1 MHCDVSSL
9 ELKAPLRLSYL
20 KMQGAMRT
28 VGLGCL
34 LCLGAAACATTQSAP
49 KAGPDRVQM
58 EPVLVRA
65 HADPLTGLSG
75 YDAKQLLDVGN
86 DEFDKEAY
94 DRALTVYDK
103 LLAEFPDSTH
113 VPLALYNSG
122 LCYERLEE
130 TEQAVLRF
138 QRVIDM
144 HPDAGTHRDALFR
157 KAFLM
162 GKLKRWTEVADT
174 FWAARQL
181 KNLNTMDELEARV
194 GQGVG
199 MFMQN
204 DYPTAEFEFRSA
216 LNFYREKKK
225 TEFLPAE
232 YWVGQSRFYLGEIY
246 AREMEGVALSAPSKA
261 HDKWVDMMGKE
272 LEKKCEL
279 LLRAQ
284 NNFIRAIR
292 VGHHGWA
299 TAAGF
304 RIGALYER
312 LYDDLIE
319 VPVPPELTED
329 QKQAYREE
337 LQKRVGVLVTKAINV
352 YEMSLEM
359 AERVGQKNEWVDK
372 TSESLERMKRLY
384 LAQLD

>member
-1 MHCDVSSL
+1 MARNLVC
-9 ELKAPLRLSYL
+9 
-20 KMQGAMRT
+20 T
-28 VGLGCL
+28 VGLF
-34 LCLGAAACATTQSAP
+34 LGSAACATTGAQAP
-49 KAGPDRVQM
+49 TGPKNVHM

-65 HADPLTGLSG
+65 HPDPLTGLSG
-75 YDAKQLLDVGN
+75 YDAKQLLDLGN
-86 DEFDKEAY
+86 QEFEKEAY

-103 LLAEFPDSTH
+103 LVAEFPESVH
-113 VPLALYNSG
+113 VELAVYNSG

-130 TEQAVLRF
+130 IEQAVLRF
-138 QRVIDM
+138 QRVIDEF
-144 HPDAGTHRDALFR
+144 ASSSSYKDALFK

-162 GKLKRWTEVADT
+162 GKLKRWPDVADT
-174 FWAARQL
+174 FWAVRQIGA
-181 KNLNTMDELEARV
+181 LNTMDELEARV

-199 MFMQN
+199 MFMQH

-216 LNFYREKKK
+216 LNFYEEKKK

-246 AREMEGVALSAPSKA
+246 AREMEEIALSAPSAA
-261 HDKWVDMMGKE
+261 HNEWVEMMGKE

-304 RIGALYER
+304 RIGALYEK

-319 VPVPPELTED
+319 VPVPPDLTED
-329 QKQAYREE
+329 QKLAYREE
-337 LQKRVGVLVTKAINV
+337 LQKRVGVLVTKAIKV

-372 TSESLERMKRLY
+372 TSQSLERMKRLY